1 MPLVDAETLQR
12 ELRRLQGWE
21 RGERDIAKTYRFR
34 DFKEAIA
41 FVNEV
46 AHVAEARNH
55 HPNILIQY
63 NRVTLTLWTHD
74 EGGVTERDLA
84 LAAECDALL

>member
-41 FVNEV
+41 FVTEV

-63 NRVTLTLWTHD
+63 DRVTLTLWTHD

>member
-63 NRVTLTLWTHD
+63 DRVTLTLWTHD